1 MNPLN
6 ARRSSDQ
13 QGTYS
18 SLIGCPVCDA
28 LYRLPVER
36 SAEPSKCQRCG
47 HRLTYGPSTALTWIV
62 SLSVTNVALLF
73 AVLFL
78 PFLELRAGQFDN
90 AVSVIDVV
98 LGFSTGIMVPLALAV
113 LAFILMLPLCRLLLV
128 LYALTPA
135 VLARRNLPGAQRA
148 LAWSFILKPWA
159 MAEIFMLG
167 VAVALVKLADLA
179 TISIGAAFWMF
190 VVIVLLNAYQ
200 DTLSNRHSLWAALT
214 WTR

>member
-1 MNPLN
+1 MHASH
-6 ARRSSDQ
+6 ARSAISER
-13 QGTYS
+13 GRYS

-28 LYRLPVER
+28 LYQMPEDRAGRPTR
-36 SAEPSKCQRCG
+36 CRRCG
-47 HRLTYGPSTALTWIV
+47 HWLTYGKSTALTWIV
-62 SLSVTNVALLF
+62 SLSVTNVALLV
-73 AVLFL
+73 AIVFL

-98 LGFSTGIMVPLALAV
+98 LGFSSGIMVPLALAV

-128 LYALTPA
+128 LYALTPV
-135 VLARRNLPGAQRA
+135 VLGRQNLPGAERA
-148 LAWSFILKPWA
+148 LAWSFLLKPWA

-200 DTLSNRHSLWAALT
+200 DTLVNRHSLWTALT
-214 WTR
+214 WQR